1 MGNLFVVEAW
11 LGVLDVGLV
20 LLAVDAT
27 EAALLTDSILLGLED
42 EGGLGL
48 GDVARWTGLGVRPF
62 DKRELREVGL
72 GSVVFLVLPVSKDER
87 GDFLAVEATD
97 GAKLALV
104 LDVFNL
110 LVPFL
115 SPLDVASSG
124 LKRLLFFSF
133 FLGPKQTMMDDK
145 SEKQVLERERKWL
158 NEWITPISNLY

>member
-1 MGNLFVVEAW
+1 M
-11 LGVLDVGLV
+11 
-20 LLAVDAT
+20 
-27 EAALLTDSILLGLED
+27 
-42 EGGLGL
+42 
-48 GDVARWTGLGVRPF
+48 RPF

-145 SEKQVLERERKWL
+145 SEKQVLERERK
-158 NEWITPISNLY
+158 